1 MAPGAAIVASMDC
14 LTDDLIAAYN
24 GGPAF
29 TLPEPPPALY
39 AAAPP
44 PPPGAKGLYGGR
56 MDNHVDSANF
66 TVAWANG
73 DATTSAA
80 NDASEA
86 LEAAWT
92 ALVEEQG
99 WAPPVSSDDYF
110 VWVILDPGL
119 SGTGLTYELSTD
131 EYPDGYPV
139 ILLNPN
145 YATNTRF
152 WRSLAAHELNHALQY
167 ARREYLSGREE
178 PWYWEASAEWGAEL
192 ALPDVNMYATS
203 SVYYADAT
211 EARYSSMEGYHQYG
225 MFPLNAFVEETMTGA
240 GGMLAVW
247 ERSEALSD
255 ERWDAVLEDA
265 LGVDALTL
273 FAGFSGAYAEETL
286 RESSMYEPPATIFSF
301 DGGEQSGEVNY
312 LGSDVLQASRGMWV
326 ELAEGDAL
334 LANGDEVGARL
345 WVDAGGHFTVT
356 GAADGAAY
364 TLIEGDE
371 GDTGDTG
378 LVDDDG
384 GGGGGG
390 KKGGGTCGLG
400 APRQG
405 AGWLG
410 LAALLALG
418 RLRRFPPRRLG

>member
-1 MAPGAAIVASMDC
+1 MDC
-14 LTDDLIAAYN
+14 LTDDLIASYN

-66 TVAWANG
+66 TVAWADG

-110 VWVILDPGL
+110 VWVILDPSL
-119 SGTGLTYELSTD
+119 SGTGLTYELATD
-131 EYPDGYPV
+131 DYPDGYPV
-139 ILLNPN
+139 ILLNPT
-145 YATNTRF
+145 YATNGRF
-152 WRSLAAHELNHALQY
+152 WKSLAAHELNHALQY
-167 ARREYLSGREE
+167 ARREYLTGREE

-211 EARYSSMEGYHQYG
+211 DARYSSMEGYHQYG
-225 MFPLNAFVEETMTGA
+225 MFPLNAFVEENMTGA

-247 ERSEALSD
+247 ERSEALAD
-255 ERWDAVLEDA
+255 ERWDVVLADA

-273 FAGFSGAYAEETL
+273 FARFSGAYAAESL
-286 RESSMYEPPATIFSF
+286 RESALYEAPSAVATF
-301 DGGEQSGEVNY
+301 DGEVQRGEVNY
-312 LGSDVLQASRGMWV
+312 LGSDVFVASRDMWV
-326 ELAEGDAL
+326 ELSLGDAI
-334 LANGDEVGARL
+334 LANGDEVGARI
-345 WVDAGGHFTVT
+345 WANAGDHFTVT
-356 GAADGAAY
+356 GALDDEPY
-364 TLIEGDE
+364 NLIEGAED
-371 GDTGDTG
+371 GDTG
-378 LVDDDG
+378 LVDDDDG
-384 GGGGGG
+384 GGGD
-390 KKGGGTCGLG
+390 KAGGGTCGLG
-400 APRQG
+400 APRHG

-410 LAALLALG
+410 LVGLLALG
-418 RLRRFPPRRLG
+418 RARRHPTRRLG

>member
-1 MAPGAAIVASMDC
+1 MAPSAAIVAGMDC
-14 LTDDLIAAYN
+14 LTDDLISAAN
-24 GGPAF
+24 GGPPF

-39 AAAPP
+39 EAAAP

-66 TVAWANG
+66 TVAWADG

-80 NDASEA
+80 DDASEA

-110 VWVILDPGL
+110 VWVILDPTL

-131 EYPDGYPV
+131 DYPDGYPV
-139 ILLNPN
+139 ILLNPT
-145 YATNTRF
+145 YASNARF

-167 ARREYLSGREE
+167 ARRDYLTGREE

-192 ALPDVNMYATS
+192 ALPDVDMYATS

-225 MFPLNAFVEETMTGA
+225 MFPLNAFVEETMTGD

-247 ERSEALSD
+247 ERSEALSG
-255 ERWDAVLEDA
+255 ERWDAVLADA

-273 FAGFSGAYAEETL
+273 FAGFSGAYAAETL
-286 RESSMYEPPATIFSF
+286 RESSKYERPAEIVTF
-301 DGGEQSGEVNY
+301 DGAAQTGQVNY
-312 LGSDVLQASRGMWV
+312 LGSDVFVASRGMWV
-326 ELAEGDAL
+326 DLSDGDAL
-334 LANGDEVGARL
+334 LANADGVGARL
-345 WVDAGGHFTVT
+345 WVDAGDHFTVT
-356 GAADGAAY
+356 GAEDGAPY

-371 GDTGDTG
+371 EGDTG
-378 LVDDDG
+378 LVDEDDG

-390 KKGGGTCGLG
+390 KSGGGTCGLTR
-400 APRQG
+400 PSHG

-410 LAALLALG
+410 LIGLLALG
-418 RLRRFPPRRLG
+418 RRRRSPRGRLG